1 MLKKMVIIIEYSFFL
16 KKSQVITIIKI
27 KPLNSLCFKTT
38 NVGKG
43 KLIKV
48 LKEWTISKITY
59 IKKILVFKDFKVVN
73 IECAQYNYVMNERNW
88 FAVLKTYEKIKIN
101 CW

>member
-27 KPLNSLCFKTT
+27 KSLNSLCFKTT

-48 LKEWTISKITY
+48 LKE
-59 IKKILVFKDFKVVN
+59 
-73 IECAQYNYVMNERNW
+73 
-88 FAVLKTYEKIKIN
+88 
-101 CW
+101 